1 MKKICILL
9 LALLLMIRLIYPYT
23 RFGYRRS
30 WSVGFSN
37 RLNIESATL
46 KPGEKVFVK
55 IVGFNKRA
63 KYSSSDFRIASV
75 SFFGIVCA
83 HQPGTAIISVQQGSR
98 VYKCKITVIR
108 KTT

>member
-9 LALLLMIRLIYPYT
+9 LALLLMIRFIYPHT

-30 WSVGFSN
+30 WSVGFSH

-55 IVGFNKRA
+55 IVGINKRA

-75 SFFGIVCA
+75 SFRGVVYA
-83 HQPGTAIISVQQGSR
+83 RQPGTAIISVREGSHI
-98 VYKCKITVIR
+98 YKCRITVSR

>member
-9 LALLLMIRLIYPYT
+9 LALLLMIRLVYPHT

-75 SFFGIVCA
+75 SFLGIVYA
-83 HQPGTAIISVQQGSR
+83 HQPGTAIISVQQGSH
-98 VYKCKITVIR
+98 VYKCKITVRR